1 MFQYIPENSYK
12 ILLRNIGAFSYMTT
26 ARESTTI
33 WKGGKLY
40 RIQSETD
47 SVKGILAFFLSITMW
62 CFSVKGGLDVY
73 S

>member
-1 MFQYIPENSYK
+1 
-12 ILLRNIGAFSYMTT
+12 MTT

-47 SVKGILAFFLSITMW
+47 SVKGILAFFLSITMR

-73 S
+73 P